1 MSGREEQHRQIE
13 YMVTCIGDFAAQHA
27 MTPAVA
33 YAFLEKYKGLS
44 FLIDCYDVEHTQSI
58 QTAVDDMYEVC
69 VRNGGGWHD
78 SVTEAAVA
86 QSHGDCVHVA
96 LLHEATGSGNRTV
109 P

>member
-27 MTPAVA
+27 MTPAAA

-69 VRNGGGWHD
+69 VRNGGR
-78 SVTEAAVA
+78 VA
-86 QSHGDCVHVA
+86 
-96 LLHEATGSGNRTV
+96 
-109 P
+109 